1 MSHRILILG
10 ATGMLGHKLWQLYRW
25 QFDTW
30 VTMRGRPDDYAFGE
44 LFDPQRTIEGVD
56 AFDFTSVVAAIEA
69 TRPDVV
75 VNCIGVVKQ
84 SAAAK
89 ELNTCLMINAFLPHR
104 LASVCR
110 AAGIRLIHI
119 STDCVFSGRKV
130 GLYTESDPFDA
141 EDLYGSSKYLGEV
154 CEPGCLTL
162 RTSIIGRELNSRQ
175 GLIEWFLSNDGRIVS
190 GYTHAIFSG
199 LTTLALGQVIA
210 QVMSNHPSLSG
221 LYHVAATP
229 INKYELLSLVKHILN
244 RSITI
249 VPNSSVIINRA
260 LDGRRFQNATGI
272 TIPDWSSMIREMAA
286 DLTPY
291 ERWRGSQ

>member
-30 VTMRGRPDDYAFGE
+30 VTVRGRAADYAFGE
-44 LFDPQRTIEGVD
+44 LFDSQRTIERVD
-56 AFDFTSVVAAIEA
+56 AFDFAGVVAAIEA

-75 VNCIGVVKQ
+75 VNCIGIIKQ

-89 ELNTCLMINAFLPHR
+89 ELNTCLMINAFFPHR

-130 GLYTESDPFDA
+130 GLYAESDPFDA
-141 EDLYGSSKYLGEV
+141 EDLYGRSKYLGEV

-162 RTSIIGRELNSRQ
+162 RTSIIGRELNSRH
-175 GLIEWFLSNDGRIVS
+175 GLIEWFLSNEGRIVS
-190 GYTHAIFSG
+190 GYTQAAFSG

-210 QVMSNHPSLSG
+210 QVVNNHPSLSG
-221 LYHVAATP
+221 LYHLAATP

-249 VPNSSVIINRA
+249 VPHSSVIINRA

-272 TIPDWSSMIREMAA
+272 TIPDWPSMIREMAA
-286 DLTPY
+286 DMTPY
-291 ERWRGSQ
+291 ERWRGVQ